1 MATLLI
7 LIVSSGLLLA
17 ALSVPLILRRIGP
30 NPLYGFR
37 VKRTLED
44 PAVWYPVNAYAAK
57 RLLVVGLVISVSG
70 ILLFFVPGVDLL
82 VYALA
87 NAGIAFVGLSSA
99 VIQSFLYLR
108 SFPSTPKSEEVNR
121 DEAAQV

>member
-7 LIVSSGLLLA
+7 LFVSTGLLLA
-17 ALSVPLILRRIGP
+17 ALSVPLILRKIGP

-57 RLLVVGLVISVSG
+57 RLLVVGLVISVSA
-70 ILLFFVPGVDLL
+70 ILLYFVPGVEVL

-87 NAGIAFVGLSSA
+87 IAGIGLAGLSVA
-99 VIQSFLYLR
+99 VVQSFLFLR
-108 SFPSTPKSEEVNR
+108 SFPGSAKG
-121 DEAAQV
+121 Q

>member
-1 MATLLI
+1 MVTLMI
-7 LIVSSGLLLA
+7 LFISSGLLLA

-57 RLLVVGLVISVSG
+57 RLLVVGLGISVSAS
-70 ILLFFVPGVDLL
+70 LLFFVPGISLD
-82 VYALA
+82 VYAWSC
-87 NAGIAFVGLSSA
+87 AGIGLGAILLA
-99 VIQSFLYLR
+99 VIQSFLHLQ
-108 SFPSTPKSEEVNR
+108 SFPTDAKP
-121 DEAAQV
+121 

>member
-7 LIVSSGLLLA
+7 LFVSRGLLLA
-17 ALSVPLILRRIGP
+17 ALSVPLILRKIGP

-57 RLLVVGLVISVSG
+57 RLLVVGLVISVSA
-70 ILLFFVPGVDLL
+70 ISLFFVPGVELL

-87 NAGIAFVGLSSA
+87 NAEIGLAGLSIA

-108 SFPSTPKSEEVNR
+108 FFPAMPQGEEVNR
-121 DEAAQV
+121 DQTT

>member
-7 LIVSSGLLLA
+7 LFTGSGLFLA
-17 ALSVPLILRRIGP
+17 AISVPLILRKIGP

-57 RLLVVGLVISVSG
+57 RLLIVGLVISISA
-70 ILLFFVPGVDLL
+70 ILLFFVPGIDLL

-87 NAGIAFVGLSSA
+87 NAGIALAGLLVA

-108 SFPSTPKSEEVNR
+108 SFPRRTAK
-121 DEAAQV
+121 

>member
-7 LIVSSGLLLA
+7 LFVSSGLLLA
-17 ALSVPLILRRIGP
+17 ALSVPLILRKISP

-57 RLLVVGLVISVSG
+57 RLLVVGLVISVSA

-82 VYALA
+82 IYALA
-87 NAGIAFVGLSSA
+87 NAGIGLTGLLIA

-108 SFPSTPKSEEVNR
+108 SFSSNTAK
-121 DEAAQV
+121 

>member
-1 MATLLI
+1 MVTLMI
-7 LIVSSGLLLA
+7 LFISSGLLLA

-57 RLLVVGLVISVSG
+57 RLLVVGLGISVSAS
-70 ILLFFVPGVDLL
+70 LLFFAPGIDLD
-82 VYALA
+82 VYAWSC
-87 NAGIAFVGLSSA
+87 AGIGLAGILVA
-99 VIQSFLYLR
+99 VIQSFLYLQ
-108 SFPSTPKSEEVNR
+108 SFPTDAKP
-121 DEAAQV
+121 

>member
-7 LIVSSGLLLA
+7 LFTGSGLLLA
-17 ALSVPLILRRIGP
+17 ALSVPLILRKIGP

-57 RLLVVGLVISVSG
+57 RLLVVGLVISVFA

-87 NAGIAFVGLSSA
+87 NAGIGLVGLAIA

-108 SFPSTPKSEEVNR
+108 FFPVTPQSEEVNR
-121 DEAAQV
+121 DQTA

>member
-1 MATLLI
+1 MATLMI
-7 LIVSSGLLLA
+7 LFTFSGLLLA
-17 ALSVPLILRRIGP
+17 AISLPLILRKIGP

-57 RLLVVGLVISVSG
+57 RLLVVGLVICVSA
-70 ILLFFVPGVDLL
+70 IVLFFVPGVDLL

-87 NAGIAFVGLSSA
+87 NAGIGLAGLLIA

-108 SFPSTPKSEEVNR
+108 
-121 DEAAQV
+121 

>member
-1 MATLLI
+1 MATLMI
-7 LIVSSGLLLA
+7 LFVSTGLLLA
-17 ALSVPLILRRIGP
+17 ALSVPLILRKIGP

-37 VKRTLED
+37 VKKTLED

-57 RLLVVGLVISVSG
+57 RLLAVGLVISVTG
-70 ILLFFVPGVDLL
+70 LLLFFVPGVDLL

-87 NAGIAFVGLSSA
+87 CGGIGLVGLSIA

-108 SFPSTPKSEEVNR
+108 SFPGTPQSEINNR
-121 DEAAQV
+121 DQTA